1 MLTLAR
7 SPEDKF
13 AGAYE
18 TSETRYATFLLAKI
32 LCDGAAT
39 PVQCR
44 VSNISAG
51 GLMAVLPAGASV
63 SGHVEI
69 RVRHAEPLTGEIAW
83 SKGGEIGVRFDEQID
98 PVKLLADRAEGERK
112 LARQAHL
119 FVEASRS
126 KLQHGAWSDDGESD
140 LPVPLVKH

>member
-18 TSETRYATFLLAKI
+18 TSETRYATFLLARI
-32 LCDGAAT
+32 CCGNAAL

-44 VSNISAG
+44 IPNISAG
-51 GLMAVLPAGASV
+51 GLMAVLPAGLSV

-69 RVRHAEPLTGEIAW
+69 RIRHAEPLTGEIVW
-83 SKGGEIGVRFDEQID
+83 SKGGEIGVRFDEPID

-126 KLQHGAWSDDGESD
+126 KLQRGAWSDDDGGD
-140 LPVPLVKH
+140 LPVPLMKH

>member
-18 TSETRYATFLLAKI
+18 TSETRYATFLMAKI
-32 LCDGAAT
+32 FSDASAA
-39 PVQCR
+39 PAQCR
-44 VSNISAG
+44 ISNISAG
-51 GLMAVLPAGASV
+51 GLMAVLPVGVSV

-69 RVRHAEPLTGEIAW
+69 HVRHAAPLMGEVVW

-98 PVKLLADRAEGERK
+98 PVKLLTDRAEGERR
-112 LARQAHL
+112 LAHQAHR

-126 KLQHGAWSDDGESD
+126 KLQRGAWSDDAESA
-140 LPVPLVKH
+140 LPTPLMKH